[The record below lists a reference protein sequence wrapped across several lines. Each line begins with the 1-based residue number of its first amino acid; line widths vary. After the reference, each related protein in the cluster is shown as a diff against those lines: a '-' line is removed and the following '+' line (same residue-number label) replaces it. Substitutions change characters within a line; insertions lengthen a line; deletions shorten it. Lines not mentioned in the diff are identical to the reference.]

1 MRQMIGEQNT
11 PLAIEEIAQEGMS
24 QIAAIEQITDA
35 NVRTISTP
43 PYAALLMPASRA
55 PLMAVI
61 DENGLLTP
69 LCTAGD
75 LLRSCKYFWRVSRD

>member
-1 MRQMIGEQNT
+1 MRQITSEANV
-11 PLAIEEIAQEGMS
+11 PLAIEEIAQAGMS
-24 QIAAIEQITDA
+24 QIAAVEQITDA
-35 NVRTISTP
+35 NERTISTP

-55 PLMAVI
+55 ALMAVI

-75 LLRSCKYFWRVSRD
+75 LLRSCKYFWRASRG

>member
-1 MRQMIGEQNT
+1 MRQVTSELNE
-11 PLAIEEIAQEGMS
+11 PLAIKEIAQGMS
-24 QIAAIEQITDA
+24 QTAAVDQITDA
-35 NVRTISTP
+35 KERAVSAP

-55 PLMAVI
+55 ALMAVI

-75 LLRSCKYFWRVSRD
+75 LLRSCKYFWRVSQD

>member
-1 MRQMIGEQNT
+1 MRQSIGEQDAE
-11 PLAIEEIAQEGMS
+11 LAIKEIAQDGIQMD
-24 QIAAIEQITDA
+24 QITDA
-35 NVRTISTP
+35 NQWAISAP

-55 PLMAVI
+55 AVMAVI

-75 LLRSCKYFWRVSRD
+75 LLRNCKYFWRISQD